1 MAPLF
6 AYILF
11 SFSLARSTL
20 CSSPTR
26 DATTALSFGASD
38 WIWTPT
44 TTAGTPVGL
53 RKDFTPPLAKALISA
68 EIAITAAVL
77 FDLYVNGNFIG
88 SGTPPNGGRF
98 APRFCVDL
106 LPSFNVFA
114 VNSRT
119 HAPAN
124 GGVLANIHLTYSD
137 NTTATI
143 VSDGSWRVKSLPPA
157 GFEQLSFDDTAWAS
171 ATIIA
176 PYGTGT
182 PWSTILPNIASDPPV
197 VALTEAQWIWPNVV
211 PASGLVPAGSRAFRR
226 TFTPAPGQ
234 TPMIANIAIA
244 ANNQY
249 TLYVNGV
256 PIGNGTNRAVA
267 QHYVVNFTPGTSE
280 VVLAI
285 LATNTG
291 TAASTAGVL
300 LFMEV
305 NMVPSGRVGCT
316 AGAFIL
322 TNTLWK
328 STTGAIP
335 AGFEQPDFDDSAWTA
350 VVAEETYPG
359 TKFGTVTIAAASR
372 AVTV

>member
-11 SFSLARSTL
+11 SFSLARTTL
-20 CSSPTR
+20 CSSPPG
-26 DATTALSFGASD
+26 DATTKLSFGASD
-38 WIWTPT
+38 WIWTST

-53 RKDFTPPLAKALISA
+53 RKDFTPPLGKALISA
-68 EIAITAAVL
+68 EIAITAIAR

-88 SGTPPNGGRF
+88 AATRARL

-114 VNSRT
+114 VNS
-119 HAPAN
+119 HVN
-124 GGVLANIHLTYSD
+124 GGDAGVLANIHLTYSD
-137 NTTATI
+137 NTTDTI
-143 VSDGSWRVKSLPPA
+143 ISDGSWRAKSLPPV
-157 GFEQLSFDDTAWAS
+157 GFEQLSFDDTTWAS
-171 ATIIA
+171 ATIMA
-176 PYGTGT
+176 PYGIGT

-197 VALTEAQWIWPNVV
+197 VALTGAQWIWPNVV

-226 TFTPAPGQ
+226 TFAPALGG
-234 TPMIANIAIA
+234 TPMTANIAIA

-256 PIGNGTNRAVA
+256 PIGNGTNAAVA

-322 TNTLWK
+322 TDNAWK

-335 AGFEQPDFDDSAWTA
+335 AGFEQPGFDDSAWTA

-359 TKFGTVTIAAASR
+359 MEFGTVTIAAASR